1 VTAPPPSD
9 PSTWKLPR
17 LRIDRDGAWFHE
29 DEEVTHE
36 GILANLREN
45 LQIDEQ
51 GHHLRIGPVRVP
63 VEVED
68 TPFVIVR
75 VEREGDALF
84 VTRNDLG
91 REPLAVYTLPI
102 AALGVAGGGVQDGGF
117 TARLDVGE
125 HIAGHLPRVARLG
138 LGRFG
143 RALEVFDTCH
153 RRGDRL
159 KNNFSRTTGGCPFRC
174 ASFAA

>member
-1 VTAPPPSD
+1 MSATPPSD

-17 LRIDRDGAWFHE
+17 LRIDREGAWFHE

-75 VEREGDALF
+75 VEREGDGLI
-84 VTRNDLG
+84 VTCNDLG
-91 REPLAVYTLPI
+91 REPLAIDTLAI
-102 AALGVAGGGVQDGGF
+102 DGRGVPRCRVKDGRF
-117 TARLDVGE
+117 TARLDRAATYQLLQHVEPAEG
-125 HIAGHLPRVARLG
+125 PRPAALVLG
-138 LGRFG
+138 GRRYPVPG
-143 RALEVFDTCH
+143 L
-153 RRGDRL
+153 
-159 KNNFSRTTGGCPFRC
+159 
-174 ASFAA
+174 